1 MSFVLLFLAL
11 HVFIR
16 FQAIKRSL
24 PWQSTKTP
32 AQIEVK
38 RVDLMIQIKFF
49 LKVFL
54 SSLEEPVNYLLKIV

>member
-1 MSFVLLFLAL
+1 M
-11 HVFIR
+11 
-16 FQAIKRSL
+16 
-24 PWQSTKTP
+24 KTP

-49 LKVFL
+49 FKVFL